1 MKTQYE
7 TLDLT
12 TFWGCLIKCVSGGR
26 LEAFNLQ
33 LSEFKHTG
41 IEKNDAVGNRVEK
54 DTINSDIEDLKNTS
68 SSKSRLC

>member
-1 MKTQYE
+1 MQHDY
-7 TLDLT
+7 
-12 TFWGCLIKCVSGGR
+12 R

-33 LSEFKHTG
+33 LRDFKHTG
-41 IEKNDAVGNRVEK
+41 IEKNDAVDNRVEK

>member
-1 MKTQYE
+1 M
-7 TLDLT
+7 
-12 TFWGCLIKCVSGGR
+12 IKCVSGGR